1 LSRSSDR
8 LLGIAQVDV
17 ALGEFSFFP
26 GELLFNLLPGLRNQR
41 RGQGFG
47 QARSSTV
54 LRASPSRQCRN
65 VCSTVASV
73 KISTASACTIRMWPL
88 SGQRKKWQ
96 KLYSDQ
102 TLYGNEKSSGVKRFS
117 RQCRNACST
126 VASVEIE
133 KIAAADPTGRG
144 KVVRTPALAKCWMNG
159 RLFTARWVRAARLRK
174 DCKNCCPRHCP

>member
-1 LSRSSDR
+1 MRHRDRRRKMQQAISTAHHLS
-8 LLGIAQVDV
+8 G
-17 ALGEFSFFP
+17 
-26 GELLFNLLPGLRNQR
+26 QR
-41 RGQGFG
+41 RKSQKLYSDQTLYGNEKNSGVKRF
-47 QARSSTV
+47 
-54 LRASPSRQCRN
+54 SRQCRN
-65 VCSTVASV
+65 MCSTVASV

-102 TLYGNEKSSGVKRFS
+102 TLYGNEKNSGVKRFS